1 MTTRAQLDRD
11 DRPMPIK
18 LGGKMVRLYVMV
30 SIAIAYSPEC
40 LAADDPAPSKTVLP
54 RIEMQDVPLID
65 AIKNLARQA
74 GINYILDP
82 RVLSFLTT
90 SDGRPAP
97 QRTVSVLWTNVS
109 ASEGLSRVLK
119 QNRLAPIPNPA
130 TFISR
135 IVFTNQVVQ
144 PASLPTWLA
153 ASNEVLPLIVID
165 DVPLIHVIQNVARQ
179 AKLNVTVDPK
189 LPVSSA
195 DHDGWTISDCHVSV
209 RWENVTATQALV
221 AVLDNY
227 NLLLVQELATS
238 SARIVPK
245 THARAGPGSAPN
257 EK

>member
-18 LGGKMVRLYVMV
+18 LAGNMVRLYVML
-30 SIAIAYSPEC
+30 SIAVAYSPAC
-40 LAADDPAPSKTVLP
+40 LPADDPGPSKTVLP
-54 RIEMQDVPLID
+54 RIEMQDVPLVH

-90 SDGRPAP
+90 SDGRPAMP
-97 QRTVSVLWTNVS
+97 RTVSVLWTNVS
-109 ASEGLSRVLK
+109 ASDGLSRLFK
-119 QNRLAPIPNPA
+119 QHRLTPIPNPA

-135 IVFTNQVVQ
+135 IVFTNQPVQ
-144 PASLPTWLA
+144 PASFPTWLA
-153 ASNEVLPLIVID
+153 ATNEVLPLIVID

-179 AKLNVTVDPK
+179 AKINVTVDPK

-195 DHDGWTISDCHVSV
+195 DRAGETISDCHVSV

-227 NLLLVQELATS
+227 DLLLVEEPATS
-238 SARIVPK
+238 SARIVAK
-245 THARAGPGSAPN
+245 THAGAGRGSAPT